1 MSDGQADQ
9 SSKRSIY
16 MQKTIGK
23 VKTKY
28 GLIEFS
34 KIGNGSPILYLHGS
48 LSNCNDDMGYCPLIK
63 AGFSIITPSRP
74 GYGET
79 PLNSGVSAEKA
90 ANLINDLIDYLK
102 LNVFDVIAVSGGGLT
117 GLYLASKYPEK
128 VKKLILAS
136 AVTKPLKMEKERYK
150 SAKTFYGPG
159 HKIIWTFLNLTG
171 LISKKA
177 LVKKTYELFSTCNVK
192 EIMYEIKKEDINA
205 IIKFYKKKT
214 QNIGALNDL
223 EQIITDDILIKISAP
238 TLIVHSKQDRA
249 VPFNHA
255 QNAIELIKNSE
266 LYIAETWGHFIW
278 IGKGSEG
285 VFNKVINFLN
295 SSDP

>member
-1 MSDGQADQ
+1 
-9 SSKRSIY
+9 
-16 MQKTIGK
+16 MQKIIEK
-23 VKTKY
+23 VKTKS
-28 GLIEFS
+28 GIIEFS
-34 KIGNGSPILYLHGS
+34 KIGSGSPILYLNGS
-48 LSNCNDDMGYCPLIK
+48 LCNCNDDMGYSPLIK

-79 PLNSGVSAEKA
+79 PLNSGVSAEQA
-90 ANLINDLIDYLK
+90 ADLINYLVEYLK
-102 LNVFDVIAVSGGGLT
+102 LNVFYVIAVSGGGLT

-136 AVTKPLKMEKERYK
+136 AVTKPLKIEKERYK
-150 SAKTFYGPG
+150 SAKTFYGPW
-159 HKIIWTFLNLTG
+159 HRIIWTLLNISG
-171 LISKKA
+171 LISKKT
-177 LVKKTYELFSTCNVK
+177 LVKKTYELFSSCNVK
-192 EIMYEIKKEDINA
+192 DIMYEIKKEDINE
-205 IIKFYKKKT
+205 IIRFYKKKA

-223 EQIITDDILIKISAP
+223 EQIITDDVLLNISAP
-238 TLIVHSKQDRA
+238 TLIVHSKHDRA

-295 SSDP
+295 N